1 MSVSMIPPAAAPE
14 FLDRAGWGGAAI
26 LPLAGDASFRRYFR
40 VVEPGR
46 HAVLMDAPPPHEDPR
61 PFIAVA
67 EWLVGEGFSAPRIM
81 ASDLD
86 LGLVLIE
93 DFGGNRMREAIDADS
108 GLERPLYRD
117 VVSLLAELRTRPAME
132 IRPYNMAE
140 YQRELGLFTEWY
152 CPAVEV
158 EVDVPG
164 YEAVWNELLAPVV
177 AAQAEPVTVLRDYHA
192 ENIMLIEGREGLE
205 RLGLLDFQDALAGH
219 PAYDLVSML
228 QDARRTVSPKIEA
241 EMLEHYMG
249 IARPEAGFEAAY
261 HLLGVQ
267 RNLKILGIFTRLWKR
282 DGKPRYRAFQPRV
295 WAYVERG
302 LAHPALEPA
311 RAWMD
316 ANVPA
321 EKRAAAWLEF
331 AE

>member
-1 MSVSMIPPAAAPE
+1 MSVSMIPPPTAPA
-14 FLDRAGWGGAAI
+14 FLEKAGWGGAEI

-67 EWLVGEGFSAPRIM
+67 EWLVGQGFSAPRIM

-93 DFGGNRMREAIDADS
+93 DFGGNRMREAIDADPA
-108 GLERPLYRD
+108 LERPLYRD
-117 VVSLLAELRTRPAME
+117 VVALLANLSTHAAMD

-152 CPAVEV
+152 CPAVGV
-158 EVDVPG
+158 EVDVHG
-164 YEAVWNELLAPVV
+164 YAAIWHGLLAPVV
-177 AAQAEPVTVLRDYHA
+177 AAQANPVTVLRDYHA
-192 ENIMLIEGREGLE
+192 ENIMLIDGRAGLD

-228 QDARRTVSPKIEA
+228 QDARRTVSPEIEA
-241 EMLEHYMG
+241 EMLEHYMQ
-249 IARPEAGFEAAY
+249 IAKPGSDFDAAY

-282 DGKPRYRAFQPRV
+282 DGKPRYRAFQTRV
-295 WAYVERG
+295 WDYVERG
-302 LAHPALEPA
+302 LRHPALAPA
-311 RAWMD
+311 KAWMD
-316 ANVPA
+316 ANLPT
-321 EKRAAAWLEF
+321 EKRAAAW
-331 AE
+331 AEYAE